1 MGAQDSG
8 AHGGG
13 ARDGSARNRGA
24 RHGGTR
30 AGTAAPTRGTNAAPR
45 RRRAGIKHDLFGYL
59 LLAPILT
66 VMALVLAF
74 PLVQAVLTSL
84 RDERVIG
91 SPSEVVGFDTYLII
105 LQDPVFWDALARSG
119 LWLVLNL
126 AVQTVLAFG
135 TALLLQRQGWW
146 ARTARVWVVLP
157 WVIPTVAVAVI
168 WQWMLNSNY
177 GVITHAFAAV
187 GIDLGSPFSDP
198 GIALITVI
206 LVNSWHWFPLAA
218 VVIYGALATVPV
230 SVLEAAKVDGA
241 NAWQTFWAVTFP
253 ILQPVLFALGL
264 VGSLWSFNVLDT
276 ILLTTGGGPAGATTT
291 MPMYVYET
299 AFDAFRSSQAA
310 AASVLTVLVLGIA
323 AALFVRFLRPKESP

>member
-8 AHGGG
+8 AQNRAAWRGR
-13 ARDGSARNRGA
+13 APGSTSPPAPGS
-24 RHGGTR
+24 TR
-30 AGTAAPTRGTNAAPR
+30 AR
-45 RRRAGIKHDLFGYL
+45 RRRRGGIKHDLFGYL

-66 VMALVLAF
+66 VMALVLAL
-74 PLVQAVLTSL
+74 PLVRAVLTSL

-91 SPSEVVGFDTYLII
+91 SPSETVGFDTYLTV
-105 LQDPVFWDALARSG
+105 LQDPVFWDALGRSG

-126 AVQTVLAFG
+126 VVQTVLAFG

-177 GVITHAFAAV
+177 GVITHAFAAI
-187 GIDLGSPFSDP
+187 GIDLGAPFSDP

-218 VVIYGALATVPV
+218 VVIYGALATVPA

-299 AFDAFRSSQAA
+299 SFDAFRSSQAA
-310 AASVLTVLVLGIA
+310 AASVLTVLVLGVA
-323 AALFVRFLRPKESP
+323 AALLVRFLRPEGAP